1 MNLPFFIARRYLLRQ
16 KGTFSSF
23 IIRLAILAT
32 SLSVATML
40 VTVAFV
46 TGFKYEI
53 REKLFSFW
61 GHIHITPYT
70 PNTATILTPEPMK
83 RNMVTEQ
90 KVKAMAHVRDMQPF
104 AVRPAI
110 IKAGTLME
118 GIQLKGV
125 TADYHLPK
133 NVDVKGSPIN
143 YSDTSYS
150 KEILLSQT
158 TADRMNVKAGDDLQM
173 YFLEPGADMPRVR
186 KLKISGIYHTGM
198 EEVDKNYAVC
208 DIRLLQRIN
217 SWQADDINGYQVLLD
232 DDQLSDTLADEIFNR
247 YIEPPLTTNTMKQ
260 IFPNVFDWL
269 SLQDVNTRVIIFI
282 MSIVAIINLA
292 VALLILIV
300 EQSRMIGVLKAQ
312 GMPNSG
318 IMRIFYYHAALIA
331 GAGIVLGNIIGLG
344 FCFLQKKTGFLT
356 LSESTYYMKYA
367 PVRILWWQP
376 VLIDTVTLV
385 LCILCMSLP
394 ALYIRRILPVRVL
407 QFK

>member
-1 MNLPFFIARRYLLRQ
+1 
-16 KGTFSSF
+16 
-23 IIRLAILAT
+23 
-32 SLSVATML
+32 
-40 VTVAFV
+40 
-46 TGFKYEI
+46 
-53 REKLFSFW
+53 
-61 GHIHITPYT
+61 
-70 PNTATILTPEPMK
+70 MK

-217 SWQADDINGYQVLLD
+217 NWQADDINGYQVLLD